1 MNRTNMEYEKR
12 ILGGILV
19 GLGSLI
25 LIIKFPI
32 ILLFGMVIGGYL
44 MLK

>member
-1 MNRTNMEYEKR
+1 MGRTNMKYEKR
-12 ILGGILV
+12 ILGGVLV

-25 LIIKFPI
+25 LIIKFPV

-44 MLK
+44 MLR